1 MCLYY
6 NMSVAEPCQAG
17 YYCPNGTRVPCPA
30 GTYGNRTGL
39 SSVDL
44 CNDCPSGSY
53 CEVIVITRHTFSTQE

>member
-53 CEVIVITRHTFSTQE
+53 CEVL